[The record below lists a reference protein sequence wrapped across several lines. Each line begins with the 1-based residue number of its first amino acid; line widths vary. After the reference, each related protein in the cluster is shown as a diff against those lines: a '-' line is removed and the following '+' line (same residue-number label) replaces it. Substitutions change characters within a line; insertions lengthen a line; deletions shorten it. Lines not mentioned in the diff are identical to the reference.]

1 MLPLAAGSRLAVTA
15 RSLGK
20 DNFDIRL
27 KQLKGNR
34 WSLTLALLTVLAA
47 FVLVVP
53 ITLVHA
59 ATPVN
64 QQAHLK
70 ASDAA
75 TNDSFGMSV
84 ALSGDTTVVGA
95 DGESSYAGAAYV
107 FVASGVNWSEQQ
119 KLTASDAAAFDEFGI
134 SVAIS
139 GDTAVIGA
147 HLEGP
152 SFSESGAA
160 YVFVRSGG
168 VWSEQQKLTASD
180 TAPGDTFGISVAI
193 SGDTVVVGADQ
204 DDSLTGSAYVFVRSG
219 ATWSE
224 QQKLTTSDAATTD
237 QFGHSVAIS
246 GETAVI
252 GADLNDDVVSNSGSA
267 YVFIRSGTTWSE
279 QQKLTAGDAASGD
292 RFGWAVA
299 ISGDTAAV
307 GAIGNSD
314 AGVNSGSAY
323 IFVRSG
329 VTWTEQQKLTA
340 SDAAASDR
348 FSWSVAVSGD
358 TAVIGA
364 SEDDDLG
371 AQSGSAYVFARSGV
385 TWSEETKLTA
395 SDGAASDKFG
405 KSVAI
410 SGATAVIGASTHDD
424 GSANS
429 GAAYVF
435 GQPALP
441 VPAIGAWGLSAL
453 ALVLGAFV
461 IVTRR
466 RRNNSQFRQH
476 VHA

>member
-1 MLPLAAGSRLAVTA
+1 M
-15 RSLGK
+15 
-20 DNFDIRL
+20 
-27 KQLKGNR
+27 
-34 WSLTLALLTVLAA
+34 TLALLAALAA

-53 ITLVHA
+53 VTLVRG
-59 ATPVN
+59 TISETE
-64 QQAHLK
+64 QAKLT

-75 TNDSFGMSV
+75 LGDSFGSSV
-84 ALSGDTTVVGA
+84 AVSGNTAVVGA

-107 FVASGVNWSEQQ
+107 FVASGVIWSEQQ
-119 KLTASDAAAFDEFGI
+119 KLTASDGAADHEFGS

-139 GDTAVIGA
+139 GDTAVIGSPLA
-147 HLEGP
+147 GP

-160 YVFVRSGG
+160 HVFVRSGG
-168 VWSEQQKLTASD
+168 IWSEQQKLTASD
-180 TAPGDTFGISVAI
+180 TAPGDEFGLSVAI
-193 SGDTVVVGADQ
+193 SGETVVVGAHLN
-204 DDSLTGSAYVFVRSG
+204 DDAGSQSGSAYVFVRSG
-219 ATWSE
+219 TTWSE
-224 QQKLTTSDAATTD
+224 QQKLTASDAAGSD

-252 GADLNDDVVSNSGSA
+252 GADLNDDVASNTGSA
-267 YVFIRSGTTWSE
+267 YVFVRSGTTWSE
-279 QQKLTAGDAASGD
+279 QQKLTASDAAGSD
-292 RFGWAVA
+292 QFGWAVA

-323 IFVRSG
+323 IFVRNG
-329 VTWTEQQKLTA
+329 VIWSEQQKLTA

-364 SEDDDLG
+364 FQDDDLG

-385 TWSEETKLTA
+385 TWSEQKKLTA
-395 SDGAASDKFG
+395 SDGAANDRFG
-405 KSVAI
+405 ESVGI
-410 SGATAVIGASTHDD
+410 SGPATVIGAAGHDG

-435 GQPALP
+435 GQPLP
-441 VPAIGAWGLSAL
+441 PSVPAIGVLGLGAL
-453 ALVLGAFV
+453 AAVLGAFV

-466 RRNNSQFRQH
+466 RRDTSQSRQA
-476 VHA
+476 VRA